1 VLRDEHRDAQGLS
14 HARHLPAVSFP
25 YGAAHASEIQY
36 IFPFAS
42 PSGLGLNLPQT
53 PLNAN
58 QQQLSDKMVGYW
70 TEFAESGN
78 PNGNGSPHWPRFHR
92 ERQVMQSLVPPT
104 PATETNF
111 AMAHS
116 CAFWDQLTGRTLPP
130 DHDHDHTADND

>member
-1 VLRDEHRDAQGLS
+1 
-14 HARHLPAVSFP
+14 VSFP

-92 ERQVMQSLVPPT
+92 ERQVMQSPVPPT

>member
-1 VLRDEHRDAQGLS
+1 
-14 HARHLPAVSFP
+14 VSFP
-25 YGAAHASEIQY
+25 YGAAHAAEIQY

-58 QQQLSDKMVGYW
+58 QQQLSDKIVGYW

-78 PNGNGSPHWPRFHR
+78 PNGNDSPHWPRFHR

-111 AMAHS
+111 ATAHN

-130 DHDHDHTADND
+130 GNDHDHTADND